1 MFQTTMSLASIWSGN
16 FYHLRNTLTS
26 SNSFKLLRLGTYGT
40 SQTMLDK
47 GRSNAR
53 SLTTKVEARNRKP
66 QSNQSYGVKLEL
78 LDGTVIR
85 KTKPKAKKLQLQEFK
100 IIKYCDIQPKI
111 ADAKVSGK
119 VVAVLVFDIETT
131 GFCKNRDRII
141 EVAIQD
147 LRGGKNSTFQTL
159 VNPERYVPNA
169 HIHGISSHM
178 VNKPDIPRW
187 KDLAPILLH
196 FVRSRQIDGGPVL
209 LVAHNGRSFDVP
221 FIVKEFGRCS
231 IEIPPYWLFLDTI
244 PLARQL
250 VKSDGTKLSSWN
262 LQALGEHYGI
272 PLAGTAH
279 RAMSDVN
286 LLSLILQKMTFDLKL
301 TVSSLLDRSFMV
313 SKLTQVS
320 D

>member
-1 MFQTTMSLASIWSGN
+1 MSLASIWSGN

-40 SQTMLDK
+40 SQTMLDT

-53 SLTTKVEARNRKP
+53 PLTTKVEARNRKP

-85 KTKPKAKKLQLQEFK
+85 RTKPKAKKLQLQEFK

-111 ADAKVSGK
+111 ADEKVSGK

-209 LVAHNGRSFDVP
+209 LVAHNGRCFDVP

-231 IEIPPYWLFLDTI
+231 IEIPPDWLFLDTV

-250 VKSDGTKLSSWN
+250 VKPDGTKLSSWN
-262 LQALGEHYGI
+262 LQALCEHYGI

-286 LLSLILQKMTFDLKL
+286 MLSLILQKMTFDLKL

>member
-1 MFQTTMSLASIWSGN
+1 MSLASIWSGN

-178 VNKPDIPRW
+178 VNKPDIPRY
-187 KDLAPILLH
+187 
-196 FVRSRQIDGGPVL
+196 F
-209 LVAHNGRSFDVP
+209 
-221 FIVKEFGRCS
+221 
-231 IEIPPYWLFLDTI
+231 
-244 PLARQL
+244 L
-250 VKSDGTKLSSWN
+250 VKPEVPGSFC
-262 LQALGEHYGI
+262 
-272 PLAGTAH
+272 
-279 RAMSDVN
+279 
-286 LLSLILQKMTFDLKL
+286 LL
-301 TVSSLLDRSFMV
+301 
-313 SKLTQVS
+313 
-320 D
+320 